1 LHLLQNCPKRRREKR
16 ESVFGKTPRQ
26 FRNLKRRAVSKKP
39 PGAVSRSAD
48 EGGQTM
54 KTVDDLIAG
63 YRRFRAGIYAEQ
75 VQLYRQLGEGQD
87 PDVMLIACA
96 DSRAEPSDIFNAAPG
111 QMFVVRNVANLVP
124 PYQPDGGLHGVS
136 AALEFAVNV
145 LKVRHIVVMGHGG
158 CGGVA
163 ASLHG
168 DRGLP
173 IGEFV
178 TPWVKLLDGA
188 RERVLGSGSVN
199 PQFALELE
207 GIETSIGNLMSF
219 PWVASAVEAG
229 ELELHGAWFAIAHGE
244 LHWRNPKT
252 HRFEVVAP

>member
-1 LHLLQNCPKRRREKR
+1 
-16 ESVFGKTPRQ
+16 
-26 FRNLKRRAVSKKP
+26 
-39 PGAVSRSAD
+39 
-48 EGGQTM
+48 M

-63 YRRFRAGIYAEQ
+63 YRRFRAGVYAEQ
-75 VQLYRQLGEGQD
+75 AQLYKELGEGQD

-124 PYQPDGGLHGVS
+124 PYNPDGGLHGVS
-136 AALEFAVNV
+136 AALEFAVRV

-158 CGGVA
+158 CGGVT
-163 ASLHG
+163 ASLTESKSA
-168 DRGLP
+168 L

-178 TPWVKLLDGA
+178 APWVKLLEAA
-188 RERVLGSGSVN
+188 RARVMESGSLN

-207 GIETSIGNLMSF
+207 GIESSLENLMSF
-219 PWVASAVEAG
+219 PWVAEAVATG
-229 ELELHGAWFAIAHGE
+229 DLELHGAWFAIKHGE

-252 HRFEVVAP
+252 RRFEIVAP

>member
-1 LHLLQNCPKRRREKR
+1 
-16 ESVFGKTPRQ
+16 
-26 FRNLKRRAVSKKP
+26 
-39 PGAVSRSAD
+39 
-48 EGGQTM
+48 M

-63 YRRFRAGIYAEQ
+63 YRRFRAGVYAEQ

-111 QMFVVRNVANLVP
+111 EMFVVRNVANLVP
-124 PYQPDGGLHGVS
+124 PYKPDGGLHGVS

-158 CGGVA
+158 CGGVT
-163 ASLHG
+163 ASLTKN
-168 DRGLP
+168 DSPL

-178 TPWVKLLDGA
+178 APWVKLLDDA
-188 RERVLGSGSVN
+188 RQRVMESGSLN

-207 GIETSIGNLMSF
+207 GIETSLENLMSF
-219 PWVASAVEAG
+219 PWVAEKVAFG
-229 ELELHGAWFAIAHGE
+229 DLELHGAWFAIKHGE

-252 HRFEVVAP
+252 TRFEIVAP

>member
-1 LHLLQNCPKRRREKR
+1 
-16 ESVFGKTPRQ
+16 
-26 FRNLKRRAVSKKP
+26 
-39 PGAVSRSAD
+39 
-48 EGGQTM
+48 M

-63 YRRFRAGIYAEQ
+63 YRRFRAGVYAEQ
-75 VQLYRQLGEGQD
+75 AQLYRELGEGQD

-124 PYQPDGGLHGVS
+124 PYKPDGGLHGVS

-158 CGGVA
+158 CGGIT
-163 ASLHG
+163 ASLTQSKSP
-168 DRGLP
+168 L

-178 TPWVKLLDGA
+178 APWVKLLDDA
-188 RERVLGSGSVN
+188 RARVMDSGSLN

-207 GIETSIGNLMSF
+207 GIETSLENLMSF
-219 PWVASAVEAG
+219 PWVAEAVAAG
-229 ELELHGAWFAIAHGE
+229 KLELHGAWFAIKHGE
-244 LHWRNPKT
+244 LHWRNPASR
-252 HRFEVVAP
+252 RFEIVAP

>member
-1 LHLLQNCPKRRREKR
+1 MVIGFEIAC
-16 ESVFGKTPRQ
+16 S
-26 FRNLKRRAVSKKP
+26 RAGIAYP
-39 PGAVSRSAD
+39 ANGIAAGAS
-48 EGGQTM
+48 M

-63 YRRFRAGIYAEQ
+63 YRRFRAGVYAEQ
-75 VQLYRQLGEGQD
+75 AQLYKELGEGQD

-124 PYQPDGGLHGVS
+124 PYKPDGGLHGVS
-136 AALEFAVNV
+136 AALEFAVRV

-158 CGGVA
+158 CGGVT
-163 ASLHG
+163 ASLTESKSP
-168 DRGLP
+168 L

-178 TPWVKLLDGA
+178 APWVKLLDSA
-188 RERVLGSGSVN
+188 RARVMESGSLN

-207 GIETSIGNLMSF
+207 GIESSLENLMSF
-219 PWVASAVEAG
+219 PWVAEAVKAG
-229 ELELHGAWFAIAHGE
+229 DLELHGAWFAIKHGE

-252 HRFEVVAP
+252 KRFEIVAP

>member
-1 LHLLQNCPKRRREKR
+1 
-16 ESVFGKTPRQ
+16 
-26 FRNLKRRAVSKKP
+26 
-39 PGAVSRSAD
+39 
-48 EGGQTM
+48 M

-63 YRRFRAGIYAEQ
+63 YRRFRAGVYAEQ
-75 VQLYRQLGEGQD
+75 AQLYRELGEGQD

-124 PYQPDGGLHGVS
+124 PYKPDGGLHGVS

-158 CGGVA
+158 CGGVT
-163 ASLHG
+163 ASLTESKSA
-168 DRGLP
+168 L

-178 TPWVKLLDGA
+178 APWVKLLDAA
-188 RERVLGSGSVN
+188 RARVMDSGSLN

-207 GIETSIGNLMSF
+207 GIETSLENLMSF
-219 PWVASAVEAG
+219 PWVAEAVAAG
-229 ELELHGAWFAIAHGE
+229 KLELHGAWFAIKHGE
-244 LHWRNPKT
+244 LHWRNPASR
-252 HRFEVVAP
+252 RFEIVAP

>member
-1 LHLLQNCPKRRREKR
+1 
-16 ESVFGKTPRQ
+16 
-26 FRNLKRRAVSKKP
+26 
-39 PGAVSRSAD
+39 
-48 EGGQTM
+48 M

-63 YRRFRAGIYAEQ
+63 YRRFRAGVYAEQ
-75 VQLYRQLGEGQD
+75 AQLYRELGEGQD

-124 PYQPDGGLHGVS
+124 PYKPDGGLHGVS

-158 CGGVA
+158 CGGVT
-163 ASLHG
+163 ASLTESKSA
-168 DRGLP
+168 L

-178 TPWVKLLDGA
+178 APWVKLLDAA
-188 RERVLGSGSVN
+188 RARVMDSGSLN

-207 GIETSIGNLMSF
+207 GIETSLENLMSF
-219 PWVASAVEAG
+219 PWVAEAVDAG
-229 ELELHGAWFAIAHGE
+229 KLELHGAWFAIKHGE
-244 LHWRNPKT
+244 LHWRNPASR
-252 HRFEVVAP
+252 RFEIVAP